1 MKISKQKFEWLQAE
15 QGLSIT
21 KLAELSG
28 ISRQNISTIKLRGT
42 CQPITVKKLANAFNV
57 PVESLLETTED

>member
-1 MKISKQKFEWLQAE
+1 MNISKTKIDILQGE
-15 QGLSIT
+15 REINNT

-42 CQPITVKKLANAFNV
+42 CSPVNAAKIAKGLNV
-57 PVESLLETTED
+57 PVSDILESEV